1 MFKTFIA
8 FISALALAMGYNTM
22 IPLQKYDYSFPRGNL
37 SSLITVDFYIDL
49 TCSSCL
55 EAWPTLTDL
64 VSEYKDKIRFMY
76 RVFPL
81 PYHQQAFIL
90 AKAAQVVNYYG
101 TTNAIFT
108 FMDTAYALQ
117 SQIYNSATSD
127 MTYNQVVQMVAPWA
141 TKDTGVTSD
150 DYFIGMNSSTSD
162 GGTIEMSARYM
173 WKYSCLKDIFAT
185 PLYLINGV
193 EVEGLDTLEDWKSA
207 LDPLLA

>member
-1 MFKTFIA
+1 
-8 FISALALAMGYNTM
+8 MGYTSM
-22 IPLQKYDYSFPRGNL
+22 IPLQKYDYAFPRGNL

-55 EAWPTLTDL
+55 DAWPTLTNVVD
-64 VSEYKDKIRFMY
+64 EYKDQVRFMY

-101 TTNAIFT
+101 AKSAIFT

-117 SQIYNSATSD
+117 PQIYNSATSD
-127 MTYNQVVQMVAPWA
+127 MTYNQVVRMVSNWA
-141 TKDTGVTSD
+141 TKDTGVSTD
-150 DYFIGMNSSTSD
+150 DYFIGMNSSTSI
-162 GGTIEMSARYM
+162 GSTIEMSTRYM

-185 PLYLINGV
+185 PLYIINGV
-193 EVEGLDTLEDWKSA
+193 EVEGLDTFEDWKSA